1 MAVATVTH
9 CAARANTLDRVP
21 LAPRHGSEV
30 RHLLGD
36 PFDPVIVGP
45 SSAYWGTEPGD
56 EGKVIYVIT
65 DGGTTAPPDG
75 VIRNA
80 ALLRAELNPRA
91 NP

>member
-1 MAVATVTH
+1 
-9 CAARANTLDRVP
+9 L
-21 LAPRHGSEV
+21 
-30 RHLLGD
+30 
-36 PFDPVIVGP
+36 
-45 SSAYWGTEPGD
+45 GTEPGD

-91 NP
+91 QGRDISGQIDTAIHEERTTP